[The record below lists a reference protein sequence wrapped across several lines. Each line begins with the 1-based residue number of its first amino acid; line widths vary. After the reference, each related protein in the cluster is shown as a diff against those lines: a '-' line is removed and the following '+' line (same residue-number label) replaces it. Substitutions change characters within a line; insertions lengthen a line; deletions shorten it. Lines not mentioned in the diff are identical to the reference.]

1 MEQGILFLTASSTLS
16 RNYRVGL
23 GLAQGKS
30 LKTILEELGEVAE
43 GVMTAQAVYKLS
55 QENNIYTPI
64 AKEVKLILDG
74 KNPLD
79 SLKDLLKS

>member
-1 MEQGILFLTASSTLS
+1 MEQGIFFLTASSTLS